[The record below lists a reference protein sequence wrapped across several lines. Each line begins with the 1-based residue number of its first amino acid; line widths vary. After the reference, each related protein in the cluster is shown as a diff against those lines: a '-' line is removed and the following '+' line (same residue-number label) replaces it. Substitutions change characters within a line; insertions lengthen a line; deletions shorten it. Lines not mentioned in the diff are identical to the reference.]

1 MWDLNIEMKVMM
13 PYFQENLLSIGNKG
27 PYRKPTQVGG

>member
-1 MWDLNIEMKVMM
+1 MRGLNIETKVMM
-13 PYFQENLLSIGNKG
+13 PCFQENLLSIGNKG